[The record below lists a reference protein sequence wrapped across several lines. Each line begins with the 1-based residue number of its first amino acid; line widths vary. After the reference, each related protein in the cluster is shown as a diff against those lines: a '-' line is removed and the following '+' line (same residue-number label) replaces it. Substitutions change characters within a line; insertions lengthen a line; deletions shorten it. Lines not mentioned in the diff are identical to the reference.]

1 MRLIR
6 IPHTLMLSVIIA
18 MVTLCAV
25 LLLDLRD
32 RHSPDPTAAVQTPT
46 RDEIN
51 AAVGRLVQAGRAQE
65 LYAFYAQDVGDP
77 IKAML
82 YTSAAITNH
91 APVNLVISVGWFEGG
106 HLVGLVTGN
115 TNGSVDVSP
124 MGLNSISYRKYSV
137 AQLSRLEFNI
147 PQGWSTWSPSGSGGR
162 SAGRPR
168 WRRTTTVGLTGW
180 MPGRLTTSPPC
191 SGTSG
196 SWTCGSLPVPGPVLD
211 GHVPADRPHPAAP
224 DAELGLRVPVGPPDP
239 PPGVQPG
246 RGEHDLRVP
255 AGR

>member
-1 MRLIR
+1 MRPIR

-18 MVTLCAV
+18 MVTICAV

-124 MGLNSISYRKYSV
+124 MGLNSISYRQYSV
-137 AQLSRLEFNI
+137 AELSRLEFNI
-147 PQGWSTWSPSGSGGR
+147 PQGVVHLVSERQRWAVSWETAMASYNH
-162 SAGRPR
+162 GRPDGLDAR
-168 WRRTTTVGLTGW
+168 QIDYVTAVLRHEWELDRRF
-180 MPGRLTTSPPC
+180 
-191 SGTSG
+191 
-196 SWTCGSLPVPGPVLD
+196 
-211 GHVPADRPHPAAP
+211 AARFP
-224 DAELGLRVPVGPPDP
+224 DLF
-239 PPGVQPG
+239 
-246 RGEHDLRVP
+246 
-255 AGR
+255 